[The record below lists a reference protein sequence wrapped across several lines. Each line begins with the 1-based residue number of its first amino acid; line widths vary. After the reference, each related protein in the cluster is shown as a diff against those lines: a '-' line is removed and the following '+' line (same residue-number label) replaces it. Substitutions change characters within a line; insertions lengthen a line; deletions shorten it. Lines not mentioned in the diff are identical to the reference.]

1 MLKLFNDL
9 GIALIEN
16 VFIPCFGADTW
27 LAWVTLLTILIMC
40 TLCIIC
46 IVLVVKNN
54 KLKEKIAGLNKG
66 LEDARKTVDTK
77 SIQIS
82 QLTENLSVIESE
94 LKTANNKKAE
104 LEAQLTSTKEEYEK
118 ELTQLKLE
126 IEGLKAVDN
135 TIVEKVKEA
144 EAVVENTVSE
154 EIKEGAIPE
163 VVTEVKKKKS
173 SSSSKSKKTKNVVK
187 KEEEIKEEAK
197 F

>member
-54 KLKEKIAGLNKG
+54 KLKEEIAGLNKG
-66 LEDARKTVDTK
+66 LEDACKTVDTK
-77 SIQIS
+77 STQIN

-94 LKTANNKKAE
+94 LKTANNIKAE

-126 IEGLKAVDN
+126 IEGLKAVD
-135 TIVEKVKEA
+135 TIVEKVKEV

-154 EIKEGAIPE
+154 EIKEGAISE